1 MWVLL
6 LQEESMKLLDAAIL
20 GDIELLSK
28 LINDGIDMNCFAGD
42 EVYIINM

>member
-6 LQEESMKLLDAAIL
+6 LQEESMKLLDAATD
-20 GDIELLSK
+20 GDMELLSK

-42 EVYIINM
+42 EVCIVNM